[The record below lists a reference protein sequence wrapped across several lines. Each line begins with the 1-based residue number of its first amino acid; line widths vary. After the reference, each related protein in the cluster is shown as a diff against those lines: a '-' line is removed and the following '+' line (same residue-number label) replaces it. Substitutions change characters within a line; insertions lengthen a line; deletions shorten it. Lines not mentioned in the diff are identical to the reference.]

1 MLVLL
6 FNTVVK
12 ATGKR
17 RWQLVSWLILHQVW
31 ILEPF
36 RIRLVSCLNSA
47 MPVVS
52 VRSWASMTT
61 ADEDSSLECSV
72 QWRT

>member
-6 FNTVVK
+6 FNPVVK

-17 RWQLVSWLILHQVW
+17 QPRVSWLILHPVW

-36 RIRLVSCLNSA
+36 WISLVSCLNSA

-52 VRSWASMTT
+52 I
-61 ADEDSSLECSV
+61 CS
-72 QWRT
+72 

>member
-6 FNTVVK
+6 FNSVVK

-17 RWQLVSWLILHQVW
+17 QPRVSWLILYPVW

-36 RIRLVSCLNSA
+36 RINLVSCLNSA

-52 VRSWASMTT
+52 IRS
-61 ADEDSSLECSV
+61 
-72 QWRT
+72 

>member
-6 FNTVVK
+6 FNPVVK

-17 RWQLVSWLILHQVW
+17 QPRVSWLILHPVW

-36 RIRLVSCLNSA
+36 RISLVSLASTLQCLWCPYA
-47 MPVVS
+47 
-52 VRSWASMTT
+52 VRPA
-61 ADEDSSLECSV
+61 
-72 QWRT
+72 

>member
-6 FNTVVK
+6 FNPVVK

-17 RWQLVSWLILHQVW
+17 RRQLVSWLILHQVW

-36 RIRLVSCLNSA
+36 RIRISCLNSA
-47 MPVVS
+47 MPVVF
-52 VRSWASMTT
+52 VRNWASMTT

-72 QWRT
+72 QWGI

>member
-1 MLVLL
+1 MYVYIYYIYIMLVLL
-6 FNTVVK
+6 FNPVVK

-17 RWQLVSWLILHQVW
+17 QPRVSWLILHLVW

-36 RIRLVSCLNSA
+36 RISLVSCPNSA

-52 VRSWASMTT
+52 IRS
-61 ADEDSSLECSV
+61 
-72 QWRT
+72 